1 MALRVVSSKWWTPR
15 ELERRKLLPHDR
27 VMRAVRRGELP
38 AVVLEDDVL
47 IDVYDL
53 DMWWSELRAREPWV
67 NE

>member
-1 MALRVVSSKWWTPR
+1 
-15 ELERRKLLPHDR
+15 
-27 VMRAVRRGELP
+27 MRAVRRGELP